1 MKLIIAII
9 KTFKLEEVQNAL
21 SKIGIEGMTV
31 TEVRGFGR
39 QKGHKEVYRGSEYS
53 VKYLPKI
60 KIELVIDKKIEEKVI
75 KTIKNAANT
84 GEIGDGKIF
93 SLNIDKAIRIRTGEK
108 GNKSLN

>member
-1 MKLIIAII
+1 MNLIIAII
-9 KTFKLEEVQNAL
+9 KTFKLEDVQTAL

-39 QKGHKEVYRGSEYS
+39 QIGHKEVYRGSEYS

-60 KIELVIDKKIEEKVI
+60 KIEIVVDKKIEEKVI
-75 KTIKNAANT
+75 KTIHSSANT

-93 SLNIDKAIRIRTGEK
+93 SLDINKAVRIRTGEK
-108 GNKSLN
+108 GTKAI

>member
-1 MKLIIAII
+1 MRLIIAII
-9 KTFKLEEVQNAL
+9 KHFKLDEVQEAL
-21 SKIGIEGMTV
+21 SKIGVEGMTV

-39 QKGHKEVYRGSEYS
+39 QKGHQEVYRGSEYN

-75 KTIKNAANT
+75 KTIQSSANT

-93 SLNIDKAIRIRTGEK
+93 SLNLDKAVRIRTGEK
-108 GNKSLN
+108 GPKAI

>member
-1 MKLIIAII
+1 MNLLIAII
-9 KTFKLEEVQNAL
+9 KTFMLDDVQDAL
-21 SKIGIEGMTV
+21 NKIGVEGMTV

-60 KIELVIDKKIEEKVI
+60 KIEIVIDKKIEDKVI
-75 KTIKNAANT
+75 KAITKAANT

-93 SLNIDKAIRIRTGEK
+93 SINIDKAIRIRTGEK
-108 GNKSLN
+108 GSKAI

>member
-9 KTFKLEEVQNAL
+9 KTFKLDDVQDAL
-21 SKIGIEGMTV
+21 NKIGVTGMTV

-75 KTIKNAANT
+75 KTITKVANT

-108 GNKSLN
+108 GTKAI

>member
-1 MKLIIAII
+1 MNLIIAII
-9 KTFKLEEVQNAL
+9 KTFKLDDVQTAL

-60 KIELVIDKKIEEKVI
+60 KIEIVVDKKIEEKVI
-75 KTIKNAANT
+75 KTIHSSANT
-84 GEIGDGKIF
+84 GEIVDGKIF
-93 SLNIDKAIRIRTGEK
+93 SLDINKAIRIRTGEK
-108 GNKSLN
+108 GTKAI

>member
-9 KTFKLEEVQNAL
+9 KTFKLENVQTAL

-53 VKYLPKI
+53 VKYLPKL
-60 KIELVIDKKIEEKVI
+60 KIEIVVDKKIEEKVI
-75 KTIKNAANT
+75 KAIKDSANT

-93 SLNIDKAIRIRTGEK
+93 SVNIDKAVRIRTGEK
-108 GNKSLN
+108 GTKAI

>member
-9 KTFKLEEVQNAL
+9 KTFKLDEVQTAL

-31 TEVRGFGR
+31 TEIRGFGR
-39 QKGHKEVYRGSEYS
+39 QKGHKEVYRGSEYN

-60 KIELVIDKKIEEKVI
+60 KLEIVVDKKIEEKVI
-75 KTIKNAANT
+75 KTIQNSAKT

-93 SLNIDKAIRIRTGEK
+93 TLNIDKAIRIRTGEK
-108 GNKSLN
+108 GTKAI

>member
-108 GNKSLN
+108 GNKAI

>member
-9 KTFKLEEVQNAL
+9 KTFKLEDVQIAL
-21 SKIGIEGMTV
+21 SKIKIEGMTV
-31 TEVRGFGR
+31 SEVRGFGR

-60 KIELVIDKKIEEKVI
+60 KIEVVVDKKIEEKVI
-75 KTIKNAANT
+75 KAIQNSANT

-93 SLNIDKAIRIRTGEK
+93 SLDINKAIRIRTGEK
-108 GNKSLN
+108 GIKAI

>member
-1 MKLIIAII
+1 MNLIIAII
-9 KTFKLEEVQNAL
+9 KTFKLEDVQTAL

-60 KIELVIDKKIEEKVI
+60 KIEIVVDKKIEEKVI
-75 KTIKNAANT
+75 K
-84 GEIGDGKIF
+84 
-93 SLNIDKAIRIRTGEK
+93 AI
-108 GNKSLN
+108 

>member
-9 KTFKLEEVQNAL
+9 KIFKLDEVQTAL

-31 TEVRGFGR
+31 TEIRGFGR
-39 QKGHKEVYRGSEYS
+39 QKGHKEVYRGSEYN

-60 KIELVIDKKIEEKVI
+60 KLEIVVDKKIEEKVI
-75 KTIKNAANT
+75 KTIQNSAKT

-93 SLNIDKAIRIRTGEK
+93 TLNIDKAIRIRTGEK
-108 GNKSLN
+108 GTKAI

>member
-1 MKLIIAII
+1 MKIIIAII
-9 KTFKLEEVQNAL
+9 KTFKLDDVQDAL
-21 SKIGIEGMTV
+21 NKIGVEGMTV

-60 KIELVIDKKIEEKVI
+60 KIEIVIDKKIEDKVI
-75 KTIKNAANT
+75 KAITKAANT

-93 SLNIDKAIRIRTGEK
+93 SINIDKAIRIRTGEK
-108 GNKSLN
+108 GSKAI

>member
-9 KTFKLEEVQNAL
+9 KTFKLEDVQTAL

-60 KIELVIDKKIEEKVI
+60 KIEIVVDKKIEEKVI
-75 KTIKNAANT
+75 KTIQNSANI

-93 SLNIDKAIRIRTGEK
+93 SLSIDKAIRIRTGEK
-108 GNKSLN
+108 GPKAI

>member
-9 KTFKLEEVQNAL
+9 KTFKLEDVQTAL

-39 QKGHKEVYRGSEYS
+39 QKGHKVVYRGSEYS

-60 KIELVIDKKIEEKVI
+60 KIEIVVNKTIEEKVI
-75 KTIKNAANT
+75 KTIHSSANT

-93 SLNIDKAIRIRTGEK
+93 SLNIDKAVRIRTGEK
-108 GNKSLN
+108 GTKAI

>member
-9 KTFKLEEVQNAL
+9 KTFKLEDVQTAL

-60 KIELVIDKKIEEKVI
+60 KIEIVIDKKIEEKVI
-75 KTIKNAANT
+75 KTIQSSANT

-93 SLNIDKAIRIRTGEK
+93 SLDINKAIRIRTGEK
-108 GNKSLN
+108 GIKAI

>member
-9 KTFKLEEVQNAL
+9 KTFKLDEVQTAL
-21 SKIGIEGMTV
+21 NKIGVEGMTV

-39 QKGHKEVYRGSEYS
+39 QKGHQEVYRGSEYN

-60 KIELVIDKKIEEKVI
+60 KIEIVIDKKIEEKVI
-75 KTIKNAANT
+75 KAIKDSANT

-93 SLNIDKAIRIRTGEK
+93 SVNIDKAIRIRTGEK
-108 GNKSLN
+108 GTKAI

>member
-9 KTFKLEEVQNAL
+9 KTFKLEDVQGAL
-21 SKIGIEGMTV
+21 SKIGVEGMTV
-31 TEVRGFGR
+31 SEVRGFGR
-39 QKGHKEVYRGSEYS
+39 QKGHKEVYRGSEYA

-60 KIELVIDKKIEEKVI
+60 KIEIVIDKKMEDKVI

-84 GEIGDGKIF
+84 GEIGDGKSF

-108 GNKSLN
+108 GSKAL

>member
-9 KTFKLEEVQNAL
+9 KTFKLDEVQTAL

-31 TEVRGFGR
+31 TEIRGFGR
-39 QKGHKEVYRGSEYS
+39 QKGHKEVYRGSEYN

-60 KIELVIDKKIEEKVI
+60 KLEIVVDKKIEEKVI
-75 KTIKNAANT
+75 KTIQNSAKT

-93 SLNIDKAIRIRTGEK
+93 YVSIDKAIRIRTGEK
-108 GNKSLN
+108 GTKAI

>member
-9 KTFKLEEVQNAL
+9 KTFKLDEVQEAL
-21 SKIGIEGMTV
+21 SKIGVEGMTV
-31 TEVRGFGR
+31 SEVRGFGR

-60 KIELVIDKKIEEKVI
+60 KIEIVIDKKIEDKVI
-75 KTIKNAANT
+75 KTIKNSANT

-108 GNKSLN
+108 GSKAL

>member
-9 KTFKLEEVQNAL
+9 KTFKLDEVQTAL

-60 KIELVIDKKIEEKVI
+60 KIEIVVDKKIEEKVI
-75 KTIKNAANT
+75 KTIENSANT

-93 SLNIDKAIRIRTGEK
+93 SLDVDKAIRIRTSEK
-108 GNKSLN
+108 GTKAV

>member
-1 MKLIIAII
+1 MKKIEAII
-9 KTFKLEEVQNAL
+9 KPFKLEEVKENL
-21 SKIGIEGMTV
+21 GMIGIQGMTV

-108 GNKSLN
+108 GNKAI

>member
-9 KTFKLEEVQNAL
+9 KTFKLEDVQTAL
-21 SKIGIEGMTV
+21 SKIKIEGMTV

-60 KIELVIDKKIEEKVI
+60 KIEIVVDKKIEEKVI
-75 KTIKNAANT
+75 KANT
-84 GEIGDGKIF
+84 KF
-93 SLNIDKAIRIRTGEK
+93 CKYR
-108 GNKSLN
+108 GNW